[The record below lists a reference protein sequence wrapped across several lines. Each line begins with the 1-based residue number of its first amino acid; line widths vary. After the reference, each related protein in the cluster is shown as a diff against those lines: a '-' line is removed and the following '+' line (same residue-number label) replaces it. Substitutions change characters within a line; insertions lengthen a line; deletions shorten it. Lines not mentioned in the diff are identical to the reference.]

1 MEVRNADWLTE
12 LLRQCAHPGGAAIC
26 GAELLYPDETFV
38 AENYLYFCATSPEST
53 ELHFSRTLQEHEQA
67 VAIYAP
73 LWQQYDKERGIE

>member
-1 MEVRNADWLTE
+1 MSPRGFRSL
-12 LLRQCAHPGGAAIC
+12 AATDPAF
-26 GAELLYPDETFV
+26 GKSPDFGPAKHRGDVFV